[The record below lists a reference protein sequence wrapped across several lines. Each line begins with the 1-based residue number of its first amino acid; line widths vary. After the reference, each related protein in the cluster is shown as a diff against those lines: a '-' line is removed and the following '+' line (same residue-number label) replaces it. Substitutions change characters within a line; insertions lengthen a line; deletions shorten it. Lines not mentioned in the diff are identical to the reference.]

1 MKKGESMTRFVR
13 GIIVPLVLLG
23 FLGGPAWA
31 ADVKIGVV
39 NVKEFQDNS
48 TTFQEI
54 REQLKGKFEA
64 LQQKLEEEKQAL
76 VKLEEDFRKQSM
88 MLSLGARDDKR
99 NELEKK
105 RRYYKYLYEDLSEQ
119 MKDAERDATRRVL
132 QELEGVVKTIAAE
145 DGFTLILERNS
156 PGMIYVDDAINI
168 TDRVIEAYDRANQ

>member
-1 MKKGESMTRFVR
+1 MTRFAR
-13 GIIVPLVLLG
+13 GIIVSLVLLG
-23 FLGGPAWA
+23 FLAAPAWA

-39 NVKEFQDNS
+39 DVKEFQEKS
-48 TTFQEI
+48 ATFQKI
-54 REQLKGKFEA
+54 RGQLKGKFEA
-64 LQQKLEEEKQAL
+64 LQQKLEKEKQAL
-76 VKLEEDFRKQSM
+76 MKLEEEFRKQSM

-132 QELEGVVKTIAAE
+132 QELEGVVKTIAADE
-145 DGFTLILERNS
+145 GFTLILERNS

-168 TDRVIEAYDRANQ
+168 TDRVIQAYDRANQ